1 MKLGKVRIE
10 NNIETNSCGRL
21 SEKFSG
27 TANDFHFAIQNLDS
41 DKITNNSQV
50 ISVSVIKDNVSD
62 SNDSLNDRV
71 DNKQKQ
77 SDQKQ
82 FKRTEIIDEPEKEET
97 Q

>member
-10 NNIETNSCGRL
+10 GIEARSESRL

-41 DKITNNSQV
+41 DKITNNSQ
-50 ISVSVIKDNVSD
+50 ILSVSVMKDNVSD

-71 DNKQKQ
+71 DQK
-77 SDQKQ
+77 
-82 FKRTEIIDEPEKEET
+82 
-97 Q
+97 